1 MKKTL
6 LSVAALM
13 LAITSTQADV
23 AINDKNFPDEKLR
36 EAVADFD
43 YCWDDDGKLSAE
55 EIENFRGIEV
65 WGAKNFKGLDLL
77 PNLET
82 IILVGDAESYSSIT
96 SFDAKPFK
104 KLGRFDFH
112 NYAVAS
118 LDLTYS
124 NSLWTIDINN
134 CRDLSAIKT
143 ASNGEPYAVFLINLP
158 KLTDMSK
165 CEIKNARGIEFKL
178 TGIQDIDVSNNPT
191 LEWLRIAG
199 NYNEDG
205 SEMIDYEL
213 NSVNVAGC
221 NELWE
226 LEIGNVKL
234 QSVRIDNLPRF
245 YDLSLFQCETK
256 DIVVENMPNL
266 GGLECSGCSIQNLNI
281 KNCPV
286 LNGVGCA
293 DNNIHNLIIDDSPH
307 LYSVNAMNNKLMWLD
322 MSHVENYDVGES
334 NWFKVDNQ
342 TPGVVAVKLSPTET
356 GLLVHERFDVKR
368 VKNLRAKGIG
378 QTPRE
383 TTVDGI
389 RYFVFYDN
397 GPDTPNLVGSDCG
410 YEYETKWPY
419 PWVEENSKDNNL
431 PVTLNVYKW
440 TKHQAFL
447 KVSKNRVEGVYGQ
460 PAPEAPEITR
470 SQDYDGKITFS
481 STNENVVKVDPNTGV
496 LTVIGAGTATI
507 NVKGAETDYRL
518 APSTS
523 YTVFIDKAT
532 PIISFSQM
540 EINCVYGQEV
550 PLNQLTVEWY
560 EGTVTYSSANTKKAT
575 VTAEGV
581 VTTLGAGDVTIN
593 GIAPET
599 NNFKRAQVS
608 YVLHIDKAVSP
619 VFAFEKDHIDAL
631 LGEPV
636 PENMWS
642 KGLYDGKVQ
651 FTSSDENIAAIGTDG
666 EIILK
671 TVGTVTITANGPE
684 TENCYQATPASY
696 TLTIE
701 DPDGI
706 ANVNVNDNVNQVYDL
721 SGRKMFNVQCSM
733 FNGLKKG
740 IYIVNGKKVLY

>member
-1 MKKTL
+1 MKKIL
-6 LSVAALM
+6 LSLSVFM
-13 LAITSTQADV
+13 LALTNAQADV

-36 EAVADFD
+36 EAVKDFD

-55 EIENFRGIEV
+55 EIENFREIQV
-65 WGAKNFKGLDLL
+65 WGAKNLKGLELL

-82 IILVGDAESYSSIT
+82 IIIVGDEESYSSIT

-112 NYAVAS
+112 NYAVTS

-124 NSLWTIDINN
+124 NNLWNIDINN

-143 ASNGEPYAVFLINLP
+143 DSNGGPYAVYLINLP
-158 KLTDMSK
+158 KLTDISK
-165 CEIKNARGIEFKL
+165 CELKNTRGIEFKS

-199 NYNEDG
+199 SNNEDG
-205 SEMIDYEL
+205 EMVVYEL
-213 NSVNVAGC
+213 NSVNIAGC
-221 NELWE
+221 DLLWD
-226 LEIGNVKL
+226 LGLVNVKL
-234 QSVRIDNLPRF
+234 QSIRINNLARF

-266 GGLECSGCSIQNLNI
+266 GGLECSDCSIQNLTI
-281 KNCPV
+281 KKCPV

-293 DNNIHNLIIDDSPH
+293 DNNIHNLIIDDSPN
-307 LYSVNAMNNKLMWLD
+307 LFGLNAENNKLMWLD
-322 MSHVENYDVGES
+322 MSHVENYDVSET
-334 NWFKVDNQ
+334 NYFKVDNQ
-342 TPGVVAVKLSPTET
+342 NPGVVAVKISPTET

-368 VKNLRAKGIG
+368 VKNLRAKGLS

-431 PVTLNVYKW
+431 PVTLNVYRW

-481 STNENVVKVDPNTGV
+481 SSNESVVKVDPNTGV

-532 PIISFSQM
+532 PIISFPQM

-581 VTTLGAGDVTIN
+581 VTTHGAGNVTIY

-636 PENMWS
+636 PENKLS
-642 KGLYDGKVQ
+642 KGLYDGKVL

-671 TVGTVTITANGPE
+671 AAGTVTITANGPE

-706 ANVNVNDNVNQVYDL
+706 RNVNVNDNDNEWYNVNGVRL
-721 SGRKMFNVQCSM
+721 SGKPSQ
-733 FNGLKKG
+733 KG
-740 IYIVNGKKVLY
+740 VYIVNGRKVLVK